1 MMNGPEILRD
11 IVVKVSPDRKK
22 IRGTGFLISKDE
34 IATCYHVLADK
45 GSLLSERYYV
55 KNDAWEDWL
64 EVRPSKEK
72 CHPPP
77 QDIAFLQCPVSLK
90 LVREEIPI
98 LPWDGNPCEFR
109 SRGYDCNTTADD
121 GSSTVHGN
129 DCEIIDYTS
138 RGGESRLQLK
148 TIKRTLLQGR
158 SGSPVWSMNQSAIV
172 GMIDYQAGDE
182 NIWTDRSMA
191 IPIEA
196 IIPIA
201 KLSAVKKKVGQLI
214 NVPQLPPNFLTRP
227 DDLKAVKKALMLDS
241 GQSTAIT
248 GTSSRVGLHGMG
260 GIGKSV
266 LAVSVARDQE
276 VQSWFQDGII
286 WLTLGTDSKILRRQS
301 DLAEMLDGR
310 PHAFEDVEQGK
321 TYLSKQL
328 AHKACLIILD
338 DVWHVEDIKALFSD
352 LGPQCR
358 ILVTT
363 RDAGIMTALGAR
375 EYRLD
380 LLSPDKAL
388 ELLAKWAEKDIA
400 ALPPEASLIVL
411 ECGRLPLA
419 LALCGAQAMD
429 GVSWK
434 DLLEALQEAA
444 LQFLD
449 HPHGSVMKS
458 MKVSIDNLSTELAK
472 CYQELVVFPPD
483 ESWPEA
489 AILTLWTYANSKLK
503 ERDVRQMISMLNRK
517 ALLKT
522 SVKDGGTTI
531 DLHDLQHDYLRAIC
545 EDNAQGLHRLLLD
558 AYAQKTSQGG
568 WPTGPDDGYFFQ
580 HLAYHLLQAGKEDD
594 LRALLLD
601 FNWMR
606 ARLLVTDVTGLI
618 HDYDFLQSQQ
628 DIFTIQGAIRLSAH
642 VLFRDA
648 GQLPGQLLGRLM
660 EQDLPQIQYLLER
673 MPSRIHDPWLRPL
686 IQSLTPPGGPLIQ
699 TLQGHIGLVGA
710 VAVTSDG
717 KKAISGASD
726 GTLKIWDLITGKEI
740 QTLRGHIG
748 SVRAVAFIPNGKK
761 AVSGSLDRTLKIWDL
776 TSQEIQTLSGHT
788 GPVNAVA
795 VTSDGK
801 KAVSGSGD
809 RTLKIWDLESGQE
822 IQTIQDSGGPIRAV
836 AFAPNGKRV
845 VSRSLDGTLKVWD
858 LESGQEIQTIQSSA
872 GPVKAVA
879 FTPNGKKMISGSLDG
894 TLKVWDLESGQEIQ
908 TFGSHTG
915 WIRAV
920 AITPN
925 GKKAISS
932 DDRTLKVWDLESGQ
946 EIQILQGHTGRV
958 MSVAVTSDGKK
969 AISGSADRTLKVWN
983 LESVPEN
990 QTLGDHDSLRV
1001 RVVAVIPNGK
1011 KAISGSLDGTLKVW
1025 DLESGREIQILRGH
1039 TRAVRAVA
1047 VAFDGKKAISLSEDR
1062 TLKVWD
1068 LESGQEIQTVR
1079 GLASSRI
1086 RAVAVTPDG
1095 KNAISGS
1102 DDGTLKV
1109 WDMESVQ
1116 EIQILGGHTSRVSA
1130 VVVTS
1135 DGKKAVS
1142 ISSDRTIKVWDLEI
1156 WEEIQTIRV
1165 RGHTGLVSAMVVT
1178 PDGKKAISLS
1188 DDRTLKVWD
1197 LENGRNIQT
1206 LRGHTGRVNAV
1217 AVTPNGNKA
1226 VSGSDDG
1233 TLKIWDL
1240 KTGREIQTLK
1250 GHTSRVKTVAV
1261 TPNGKK
1267 AFSGSDDRTLKVWD
1281 LESGRMMV
1289 EFACDGPINSFA
1301 LSPDG
1306 RTVIA
1311 GDVSGRVHLLRLENV
1326 RA

>member
-1 MMNGPEILRD
+1 MDGMMNGPEILRD

-858 LESGQEIQTIQSSA
+858 LESGQEIQT
-872 GPVKAVA
+872 
-879 FTPNGKKMISGSLDG
+879 
-894 TLKVWDLESGQEIQ
+894 
-908 TFGSHTG
+908 
-915 WIRAV
+915 
-920 AITPN
+920 
-925 GKKAISS
+925 
-932 DDRTLKVWDLESGQ
+932 
-946 EIQILQGHTGRV
+946 
-958 MSVAVTSDGKK
+958 
-969 AISGSADRTLKVWN
+969 
-983 LESVPEN
+983 
-990 QTLGDHDSLRV
+990 
-1001 RVVAVIPNGK
+1001 
-1011 KAISGSLDGTLKVW
+1011 
-1025 DLESGREIQILRGH
+1025 
-1039 TRAVRAVA
+1039 
-1047 VAFDGKKAISLSEDR
+1047 
-1062 TLKVWD
+1062 
-1068 LESGQEIQTVR
+1068 VR